1 MPTAGALIDQPRV
14 GKSQAHCRPMQQSD
28 LEAVV
33 KVHQAAF
40 PGFFLTRMGRPFLRA
55 YYQAVLDFGTSIA
68 LIATD
73 ENTGAVLGFAVGF
86 RDPQGFYALFA
97 HRRRRLL
104 PAIALAVLRDP
115 TLVKEIL
122 RNMRRVEAQARASV
136 AAVELSSIAVATSGA
151 GVGGVLL
158 EAFATHARD
167 AGTRS
172 LFLTTDADGNYAVRH
187 FYERRGFTLDGHED
201 RGDRRLCRYVRPL
214 G

>member
-1 MPTAGALIDQPRV
+1 MPKAGALIDTPNP
-14 GKSQAHCRPMQQSD
+14 GKSPVQCRTMQQAD

-40 PGFFLTRMGRPFLRA
+40 PGFFLTRMGRPFLCA
-55 YYQAVLDFGTSIA
+55 YYQAVLDFDASIA
-68 LIATD
+68 LIASD
-73 ENTGAVLGFAVGF
+73 ENTKAVLGFAVGF
-86 RDPQGFYALFA
+86 SDPQGFYTLFA

-104 PAIALAVLRDP
+104 PAIVLAVLRDP
-115 TLVKEIL
+115 ALVGAIL

-136 AAVELSSIAVATSGA
+136 DAVELSSIAVAASGA

-167 AGTRS
+167 GGAHS
-172 LFLTTDADGNYAVRH
+172 LFLTTDANGNDAVQH
-187 FYERRGFTLDGHED
+187 FYQRRGFTLDGHED
-201 RGDRRLCRYVRPL
+201 RGDRRLCRYVRTL